1 MKKHKTV
8 AMLLAGGQ
16 GSRLQQLTHNLAKPA
31 MPFGGKYRLI
41 DFTLSNCRYS
51 NIDVVGVLTQYKP
64 MVLNSYIGSGAAWG
78 LNSILGGVSI
88 LPPYMGS
95 DGGSW
100 YKGTADAV
108 RQNIEYIDQYNPDYV
123 LVLSGDHIYKM
134 DYSKMIKEHQR
145 KNAALTI
152 AVQPVPLE
160 EASRFG
166 ILVTNQHGVVTEFQE
181 KPEVPTSNLAS
192 MGVYVFNWKLMR
204 KTLIE
209 DSQNKKSAHDFGK
222 NIVPKLLSD
231 NHTILAHEFNGY
243 WKDVGTID
251 SYFEA
256 SMELLEEDLPIDIYD
271 RDFPIYSNTN
281 HAAPHFIGA
290 HATVKQSLVCDACMV
305 HGKVKKSILSSNC
318 HVKKGAIVSNSI
330 LLPNV
335 TVDEDV
341 MIQNAIVA
349 EGMHVTKRFEQYM
362 PTSDKVHII
371 HDQMVDMRR
380 ARTNG

>member
-64 MVLNSYIGSGAAWG
+64 MLLNSYIGSGAAWG

-100 YKGTADAV
+100 YKGTADAI
-108 RQNIEYIDQYNPDYV
+108 RQNIEFIDQYNPEYV

-160 EASRFG
+160 ETSRFG
-166 ILVTNQHGVVTEFQE
+166 ILVTNSQGVVTEFQE
-181 KPEVPTSNLAS
+181 KPEKSTSNLAS
-192 MGVYVFNWKLMR
+192 MGVYVFNWPLLR
-204 KTLIE
+204 KALIE
-209 DSQNKKSAHDFGK
+209 DSKNKTSAHDFGK
-222 NIVPKLLSD
+222 SIVPKLLAD
-231 NHTILAHEFNGY
+231 NQSILAYEFTGY

-251 SYFEA
+251 SYYEA
-256 SMELLEEDLPIDIYD
+256 SMELLNDIAPIDIYD
-271 RDFPIYSNTN
+271 HDFPVYSNSK
-281 HAAPHFIGA
+281 HAAPHFIGSNA
-290 HATVKQSLVCDACMV
+290 IIKGSLVCDACTV
-305 HGKVKKSILSSNC
+305 HGTVKQSILSSHCN
-318 HVKKGAIVSNSI
+318 VKKRAIVKNSI

-335 TVDEDV
+335 TIDEDV
-341 MIQNAIVA
+341 IIRNAIVA
-349 EGMHVTKRFEQYM
+349 EGMHVTKNIQNYL
-362 PTSDKVHII
+362 PTTEKIHII
-371 HDQMVDMRR
+371 HDQLSDMRKVS
-380 ARTNG
+380 TNG